1 MIIKILKVLVPIL
14 FIAAAV
20 YGTLK
25 MYESRPVVETG
36 AMQKVIPVVRVMTV
50 KSENIRLSIQSQ
62 GTVTARTVTELV
74 PEIAG
79 RILYISPALV
89 SGGFFEKGE
98 VLLRIDPYDYEL
110 ALTRAEAE
118 VAQAE
123 LRLEQEKAEA
133 VVAASEWAE
142 LGSNKEASPLVLR
155 EPQVAQAEAALKAAR
170 ATMEQAKRDLER
182 TEIAAP
188 FAGRVSEE
196 NVDVGQYVSRG
207 VALAQLY
214 STDIAEIR
222 LPLPN
227 EELAYVDI
235 PLSFHYDEKSGVLGP
250 EVRIKTRWAG
260 KDYMWNGR
268 IVRTEGKIDSNTRML
283 YAVAQVKDPYTPR
296 NDSSRPPLAVGMFV
310 EAEVLGRVLSGAV
323 ILPRDAIR
331 GSDTVYVID
340 SDKKL
345 YSRKVDI
352 FKRERERVFV
362 RSGLEDGERVCISP
376 IEVVIDG
383 MEVQVVQP
391 ETAS

>member
-1 MIIKILKVLVPIL
+1 MIIKALKAIVPLL

-36 AMQKVIPVVRVMTV
+36 AMEKVIPVVRVV
-50 KSENIRLSIQSQ
+50 SVQSENIRLSIHSQ
-62 GTVTARTVTELV
+62 GTVTARTVTELI

-79 RILYISPALV
+79 RIIYISPALV
-89 SGGFFEKGE
+89 SGGFFKKGE
-98 VLLRIDPYDYEL
+98 VLLRIDPHDYEL

-133 VVAASEWAE
+133 VVAASEWEE
-142 LGSNKEASPLVLR
+142 LGSNKKASPLVLR
-155 EPQVAQAEAALKAAR
+155 EPQVAQAEAALKAGR

-182 TEIAAP
+182 TEITAP
-188 FAGRVSEE
+188 FDGRVSEE

-235 PLSFHYDEKSGVLGP
+235 PLSHHYDEKSGVLGP
-250 EVRIKTRWAG
+250 EVRIKARWAG
-260 KDYMWNGR
+260 KDYRWNGR

-283 YAVAQVKDPYTPR
+283 YAVAQVKDPYASR

-331 GSDTVYVID
+331 GSNTVYVID
-340 SDKKL
+340 SDNKL
-345 YSRKVDI
+345 YSRDVDI

-383 MEVQVVQP
+383 MEVQVAQP
-391 ETAS
+391 ET